1 MQLQQQHQ
9 QQQQRGDGQVL
20 YGGQLLPYEDVVQ
33 MKKRD
38 DRMYGAQ
45 YVATMERMTPASLF
59 RGGATS
65 PPAGEAVKRS
75 DSGKKWF

>member
-1 MQLQQQHQ
+1 MQLLQQHQ

-75 DSGKKWF
+75 DSVKKWF